1 MTSMLTVGEVKTQF
15 VKLIQRVQKGE
26 EIIIAQNGRPIAR
39 LSPIAQVPKKRRPG
53 SAIGKIVI
61 AVDFDASLPEEVLGA
76 FER

>member
-26 EIIIAQNGRPIAR
+26 EIIIAQNGKPIAR
-39 LSPIAQVPKKRRPG
+39 LSPIAQVSKKRRPG
-53 SAIGKIVI
+53 SAAGRIVI
-61 AVDFDASLPEEVLGA
+61 AADFDAPLPEAILET